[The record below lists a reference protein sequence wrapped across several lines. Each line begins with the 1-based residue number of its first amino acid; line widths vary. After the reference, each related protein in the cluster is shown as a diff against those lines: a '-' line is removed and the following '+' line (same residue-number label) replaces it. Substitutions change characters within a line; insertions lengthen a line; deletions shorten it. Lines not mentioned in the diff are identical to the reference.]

1 MKEEQGFS
9 LIELL
14 IVCVIIGLVAAIAV
28 PNLTRARQSAYSSSA
43 IQSMRTLTTA
53 QVLYERKY
61 RKYATLAGL
70 APEGTLDPYL
80 ASGAKGHYTYVVT
93 LSADELHYTITA
105 SPIIAPTEMTYYFTD
120 ESTVIRFNVGTPADV
135 NSDPIPK

>member
-1 MKEEQGFS
+1 MRKERGFS

-14 IVCVIIGLVAAIAV
+14 VVVAVIGLIAAIAV
-28 PNLTRARQSAYSSSA
+28 PNLTRARQSAYSASA

-61 RKYATLAGL
+61 RKYATLAFL

-80 ASGAKGHYTYVVT
+80 ATGAKGHYNYLIT

-120 ESTVIRFNVGTPADV
+120 ESTVIRYNVGALADI

>member
-1 MKEEQGFS
+1 MKKERGFS
-9 LIELL
+9 MIELL
-14 IVCVIIGLVAAIAV
+14 VVIAIIGLIAAIAV
-28 PNLTRARQSAYSSSA
+28 PNLTRARQSAYSASA

-61 RKYATLAGL
+61 RKYATLSLL

-80 ASGAKGHYTYVVT
+80 AAGAKGHYTYVIT

-120 ESTVIRFNVGTPADV
+120 ESTVIRYNVGAPADV